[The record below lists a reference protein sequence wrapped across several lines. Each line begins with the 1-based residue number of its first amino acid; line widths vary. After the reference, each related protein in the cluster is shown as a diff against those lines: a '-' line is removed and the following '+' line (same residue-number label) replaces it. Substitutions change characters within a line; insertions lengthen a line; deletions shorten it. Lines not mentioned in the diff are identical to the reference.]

1 MLTAIIITLVAIV
14 IGLSY
19 GCINLMKQVEKAEEE
34 CDEYRYILIDLR
46 TKFIDTE
53 TMLREIDLRGAFAA
67 DDEVGIIFQNIKEMT
82 LELSDEINRAH
93 EIFTEQQ

>member
-14 IGLSY
+14 IVLSY

-67 DDEVGIIFQNIKEMT
+67 DDEVGVIFQNIKEMT